1 MELPTADNRLKAE
14 FDRLRSE
21 LELAEVQ
28 LEESNRL
35 VQSNQNEMRQ
45 IQADL
50 DNADLARYEATTTL
64 EKLETQQPVDDD
76 LALRISEYKAL
87 VDEAIRNI
95 QRLELERGEA
105 EVNLSLANHGRIEAL
120 HRVSRLQTSL
130 RAFDT
135 FQISV

>member
-64 EKLETQQPVDDD
+64 EQLETQHPVDDD

-120 HRVSRLQTSL
+120 HRVGRLQTSL